1 MNPDLAVIGGVG
13 FALPGQTD
21 EVETPYGKVPIVR
34 CNLMGKEIVFI
45 SRHGDNHLPPHKVNY
60 RAIISAARIAGASAV
75 ISTNTVGSMA
85 GHPMGSIFLP
95 SDFVEFT
102 KNRPNTFFEERAV
115 HVDMGRPYCPHLR
128 SSLITAAG
136 LLGQTVGEG
145 VYVCAE
151 GPHLESPAQIR
162 MMRLFGDVVGM
173 TGYPEV
179 ALAREAALCYASL
192 CIVTNPAAGMMGGSD
207 LAISEIT
214 ILMRKNQEIVAEI
227 IKLAAQEISDQR
239 LCRCRDALGDAA
251 L

>member
-1 MNPDLAVIGGVG
+1 MNSDLAVIGGVG
-13 FALPGQTD
+13 FALSGQTD

-34 CNLMGKEIVFI
+34 CNLMEKEIVFI
-45 SRHGDNHLPPHKVNY
+45 SRHGDDHLPPHKVNY

-239 LCRCRDALGDAA
+239 LCRCRDALGDAG